1 MDSARYGSARASPS
15 FVANFLIT
23 EAVGSSG
30 QSRLSYIS
38 IPAYPQLAVYAIWD
52 QPEQRLDRLA
62 ILNLANRNISTSAA
76 DADALAVDVYLS
88 PVLQGS
94 EAKVK
99 RLTGPGMDSTE
110 SQTATWAGQNYMNGT
125 PEGDESVE
133 ETQNGVV
140 RVGGCEGVLVFLH

>member
-1 MDSARYGSARASPS
+1 M
-15 FVANFLIT
+15 
-23 EAVGSSG
+23 
-30 QSRLSYIS
+30 
-38 IPAYPQLAVYAIWD
+38 YAIWD

-62 ILNLANRNISTSAA
+62 ILNLANRNISTSAV

-88 PVLQGS
+88 PVLQGN

-99 RLTGPGMDSTE
+99 RLTAPGMDSTD

-133 ETQNGVV
+133 ETQNGQQSD
-140 RVGGCEGVLVFLH
+140 L